1 MDGSRYP
8 SHVIVIVIV
17 GDYSS
22 EKLMSAGV
30 FRVTSLGQISLRT
43 QKEWKLPAHPSIE
56 YRVIDGAIAQE
67 RRQGTG
73 VDSSFEKPIYIVKLM
88 SDRTSFLFRL
98 NVLK

>member
-1 MDGSRYP
+1 VDGSRYP
-8 SHVIVIVIV
+8 SHVIVIV

-43 QKEWKLPAHPSIE
+43 QKEWKFAAHPSIE
-56 YRVIDGAIAQE
+56 YRVIDSTIAE
-67 RRQGTG
+67 EWREGTR
-73 VDSSFEKPIYIVKLM
+73 VYSSFEQPIYIVKFV